1 MLTLSGVTVQTQI
14 YESANSIVYRGIR
27 EADSQP
33 IILKVLQENYPT
45 PQELARYRTEYQITQ
60 SLNVPGVVKVYD
72 LQKYQNTLVMFVE
85 DFGGESLKHWMSEH
99 PFNLKEFLHLAIAIT
114 EGLGQI
120 HAANIIHKDI
130 NPSNIVFNPITGQV
144 KIIDFGISTQL
155 NRENTTLKNPNIL
168 EGTLPYLSPEQTGRM
183 NRSIDYRS
191 DFYSLGVTF
200 YELLTHRLPF
210 ESTDALELVHCHIA
224 KQPVPPTDIDA
235 NIPPVLS
242 DIILKLMAKT
252 AEERYQSAYGLKA
265 DLEECLRQHNAGI
278 VLEFP
283 LGCHDI
289 SDKFQLPQKL
299 YGRELEIQN
308 LLAAFAGSSIQNQL
322 MLIAGYSGIG
332 KSALV
337 QELYKPITEKRGYF
351 ISGKFDQYQRN
362 IPYSAIVIAFQGL
375 VKQLLTESENQLKQ
389 WRENLLAAVGVNGQ
403 VIVEVIPEIEL
414 IIGQQ
419 PEVPELGP
427 NESQNRFNLVF
438 QNFIKVF
445 TQPEHPL
452 ALFIDDL
459 QWADGA
465 SLKLMQ
471 LLMAGRSPGLFLI
484 GAYRDNEVSAAHPL
498 MLTLDEIAKTGAI
511 VERISLA
518 PLDLE
523 TISQLIGET
532 LNCEVQMV
540 QPLAELVQG
549 KTGGNPFFMN
559 EFLKSLYTEEL
570 LDFNRK
576 TRRWQWNLEEIQ
588 DRDFTDNVVELMV
601 DKIQKL
607 PEETQELLQMSAC
620 TGNQFDLKILG
631 LICGK
636 ALAEIVTNLQ
646 LAVAENLIIP
656 LGNLGEIALAIA
668 ESEFLTPASTP
679 TQWKSLQ
686 YKFGHDRIQQAAYS
700 LIDEAKIPYLH
711 RKIGTVIL
719 QNTPKNKQEEKIF
732 DIVNQLNL
740 GTELITEQSEKN
752 ELARLNLIAGKKAK
766 LSTAYQPALNY
777 LQVGIELLGTQSW
790 QDQYALTLSLYEEA
804 TEVAYLKADFALM
817 DRWAEI
823 VFEQAKTILDKVKV
837 YEVKIQAGI
846 SQSQFNEALELGLEV
861 LRLFGIKFPRHPTK
875 LDVLLGLIR
884 SKVTIGFR
892 PIASLGDLPPMT
904 QPEIQAIMG
913 ILSKLNTAI
922 YFSAPLLFPLAV
934 FEQVNLSIKW
944 GNTSES
950 AYAYSCYGLIL
961 CGLGDIESGYQFGQ
975 LALNFL
981 KQLNTKKVRPRTEY
995 LVHSFI
1001 KHWKDPVQE
1010 MLNPMLGAYTGGLET
1025 GDLEFAAYSA
1035 FHYCYYS
1042 VLIGAELTQL
1052 ESDMEIYAQVILDM
1066 GQERTTDGHQIF
1078 YQTVLNLLGK
1088 TENSCHLIGTAFDE
1102 QARLPLLESR
1112 KDRST
1117 IFCIY
1122 FNKLILCILFGEVD
1136 SALANADKTQE
1147 YIDAVPATLLLS
1159 QVAFYDSL
1167 ARLAGATDAPRSQ
1180 KNSAIRRVF
1189 KNQKKIKK
1197 WMHYA
1202 PQNNSHKYWLVEAEL
1217 CRLQGQDVQAMEYYD
1232 KAILLAQENNY
1243 LHELAIAY
1251 ELAGKFYLS
1260 KGKKLTA
1267 KGYIQEARYSYQLW
1281 GATAKVKDLETRYSQ
1296 FFTVRERVN
1305 TTRSKNSSITS
1316 TGSNHNLDIA
1326 TVMKASQA
1334 ISGEVLLEKLLSSL
1348 MKILIENAG
1357 AQRGYLILSIQGQLL
1372 IEAEG
1377 EIEDNR
1383 ITVLQS
1389 IPVANCQTL
1398 SESIVNY
1405 VARTQET
1412 VVLNDA
1418 TRNGNFTSD
1427 AYIQQAQPKSILC
1440 VPLIDRGKL
1449 VSIVYLENN
1458 STTGAFTPERV
1469 EVLQLLSGQ
1478 VAISIENAR
1487 LYQTLEEKV
1496 KERTAQ
1502 LANANAEITI
1512 LNERLKAEN
1521 IRMGAELDVTRRLQ
1535 KMLLPNQSELDAIE
1549 GLDIAGFMEP
1559 ADEVGGDYYDV
1570 LKSGDSP
1577 KGDSSASRIKIA
1589 IGDVT
1594 GHGLQS
1600 GVVMMMAQTAVRTL
1614 LEGDFTDPVQFLDV
1628 INRTI
1633 YKNVQRMNSD
1643 KNMTL
1648 ALLDYHQGQL
1658 TLSGQ
1663 HEEAI
1668 VMRAD
1673 GTVECIDTVDLG
1685 FPIALIDE
1693 ISEFVNTT
1701 EIQLNSGDV
1710 VVLYTDGI
1718 TEAVDSNFVQYGL
1731 EPMIA
1736 SIRHHLN
1743 GNAREI
1749 CQGVI
1754 EDVRRHIGGQ
1764 KIYDDLTLIVL
1775 KQK

>member
-1 MLTLSGVTVQTQI
+1 MLNISGVTVQTQI
-14 YESANSIVYRGIR
+14 YESANSIVYRGIWDS
-27 EADSQP
+27 DSQP
-33 IILKVLQENYPT
+33 IIRKILKENYPT

-85 DFGGESLKHWMSEH
+85 DFGGESLKHGLSERTW
-99 PFNLKEFLHLAIAIT
+99 NLEEFLHLAIAIT
-114 EGLGQI
+114 EALGQI
-120 HAANIIHKDI
+120 HGANIIHKDI
-130 NPSNIVFNPITGQV
+130 NPSNIVFNPNTRQV

-155 NRENTTLKNPNIL
+155 TRENTTLKNPNIL

-183 NRSIDYRS
+183 NRCIDYRS

-210 ESTDALELVHCHIA
+210 ETTDPLELVHCHIA
-224 KQPVPPTDIDA
+224 KQPVTPTDIDA

-252 AEERYQSAYGLKA
+252 AEERYQNAYGLKA
-265 DLEECLRQHNAGI
+265 DLEECLRQNNADI
-278 VLEFP
+278 VLKFS
-283 LGCHDI
+283 LGRHDI

-299 YGRELEIQN
+299 YGRESEIQS
-308 LLAAFAGSSIQNQL
+308 LLAAFAGSSIQSKL
-322 MLIAGYSGIG
+322 MLIGGYSGIG

-362 IPYSAIVIAFQGL
+362 IPYSAIVRAFQGL
-375 VKQLLTESENQLKQ
+375 VKQLLMESEAQLNQ

-414 IIGQQ
+414 IIGPQS
-419 PEVPELGP
+419 EVVELGP

-445 TQPEHPL
+445 TQQEHPL

-511 VERISLA
+511 IQRIALA

-523 TISQLIGET
+523 TIAKLIGDT
-532 LNCEVQMV
+532 LNCDGQTV

-570 LDFNRK
+570 LDFDRQ
-576 TRRWQWNLEEIQ
+576 TLRWEWDLEQIQ
-588 DRDFTDNVVELMV
+588 ARGFTDNVVELMV

-607 PEETQELLQMSAC
+607 PEETQELLQLAAC
-620 TGNQFDLKILG
+620 TGNQFDLKFLG
-631 LICGK
+631 LICEK
-636 ALAEIVTNLQ
+636 SLAEMVTDLQ
-646 LAVAENLIIP
+646 SAVTESLVMP
-656 LGNLGEIALAIA
+656 LGNLGELALVLA
-668 ESEFLTPASTP
+668 ESEFLTPDP
-679 TQWKSLQ
+679 TQTQQKSLQ

-700 LIDEAKIPYLH
+700 LIDEVKIPYLH
-711 RKIGTVIL
+711 RKIGDVIL

-732 DIVNQLNL
+732 DIVNQLNFGIGL
-740 GTELITEQSEKN
+740 MSSQAEKN
-752 ELARLNLIAGKKAK
+752 ELAELNLIAGKKAK

-777 LQVGIELLGTQSW
+777 LQVGIELLGTHSW
-790 QDQYALTLSLYEEA
+790 QDEYALTLSLYEEA
-804 TEVAYLKADFALM
+804 TEVAYLNTDFALM
-817 DRWAEI
+817 DQWVETVVAK
-823 VFEQAKTILDKVKV
+823 AKTVLDKVKV
-837 YEVKIQAGI
+837 YEVKIQAGV
-846 SQSQFNEALELGLEV
+846 SQSKFNEALDIGLEV
-861 LRLFGIKFPRHPTK
+861 LSLFGIKLPRYPK
-875 LDVLLGLIR
+875 KIDILLGLIR
-884 SKVTIGFR
+884 TKLTIGVR

-934 FEQVNLSIKW
+934 FQQVNLSIKW

-961 CGLGDIESGYQFGQ
+961 CGIGDIESGYQFGQ

-981 KQLNTKKVRPRTEY
+981 KRLNTQKVKSRTGY
-995 LVHSFI
+995 LVHSFV
-1001 KHWKDPVQE
+1001 KHWKDPVQA
-1010 MLNPMLGAYTGGLET
+1010 MLNPMLEAYTVGLET

-1042 VLIGAELTQL
+1042 FLIGSELTQL
-1052 ESDMEIYAQVILDM
+1052 ESDMATYAQVILET

-1078 YQTVLNLLGK
+1078 YQAVLNLLGK
-1088 TENSCHLIGTAFDE
+1088 AENPCHLMGSAFDE
-1102 QARLPLLESR
+1102 QVRLPILESR

-1117 IFCIY
+1117 IFCLY
-1122 FNKLILCILFGEVD
+1122 FNKLILCVLFGEVHE
-1136 SALANADKTQE
+1136 AIANADKAQE

-1180 KNSAIRRVF
+1180 KNSWIHKVLR
-1189 KNQKKIKK
+1189 NQKKIKK

-1202 PQNNSHKYWLVEAEL
+1202 PQNNSQKYWLVEAEL
-1217 CRLQGQDVQAMEYYD
+1217 CRVQGKDAKAMEYYD
-1232 KAILLAQENNY
+1232 KAIKLAQENGY

-1251 ELAGKFYLS
+1251 ELAAKFYLS
-1260 KGKKLTA
+1260 KGKEKELTA
-1267 KGYIQEARYSYQLW
+1267 IAYMQQARYSYQIW
-1281 GATAKVKDLETRYSQ
+1281 GASTKVKDLETRYGQ
-1296 FFTVRERVN
+1296 FFIARERVSTHS
-1305 TTRSKNSSITS
+1305 TTNSNVTS

-1357 AQRGYLILSIQGQLL
+1357 AQRGYLILSIHGELL
-1372 IEAEG
+1372 IEAAG
-1377 EIEDNR
+1377 EIEDER
-1383 ITVLQS
+1383 VTVLQS
-1389 IPVANCQTL
+1389 ISVGNCQTI
-1398 SESIVNY
+1398 SKSIVNY

-1418 TRNGNFTSD
+1418 TCSGNFTSD
-1427 AYIQQAQPKSILC
+1427 SYIQQAQPKSILC
-1440 VPLIDRGKL
+1440 APLIDRGQL

-1458 STTGAFTPERV
+1458 STTGAFTPKRV

-1496 KERTAQ
+1496 KQRTAQ

-1570 LKSGDSP
+1570 LKSGD
-1577 KGDSSASRIKIA
+1577 RIKIA

-1648 ALLDYHQGQL
+1648 VLLDYQEGKL

-1693 ISEFVNTT
+1693 ISDFVSTT
-1701 EIQLNSGDV
+1701 EIRLNPGDV

-1718 TEAVDSNFVQYGL
+1718 TEAVDSNLVQYGL
-1731 EPMIA
+1731 EPIIE

-1764 KIYDDLTLIVL
+1764 KIYDDITLIVL